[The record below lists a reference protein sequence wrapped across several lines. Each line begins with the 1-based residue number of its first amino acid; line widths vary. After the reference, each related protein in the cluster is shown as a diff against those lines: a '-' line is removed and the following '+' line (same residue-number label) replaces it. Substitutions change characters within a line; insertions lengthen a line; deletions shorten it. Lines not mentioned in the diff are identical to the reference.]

1 MKMKK
6 NYSIIAIAILL
17 ISFTP
22 AATNAQEN
30 DSTAEASFNFS
41 GTVDTYFRTSFSED
55 PVAPATSFAD
65 LNGFALGMANFIV
78 SYEGEKSGFVADVVF
93 GPRGS
98 DAVFG
103 SEGNSSELVNQLYA
117 YYHLGDGVTVT
128 MGNFNTFLGYEVIS
142 PAANFNY
149 STSYL
154 FSYGPFSHTGLKL
167 DAALSDDISLMLG
180 VMNQT
185 DYTEGNFDSAGNG
198 AAFDKYMF
206 GAQLGLYGQYLNLLA
221 GKDYTQIDYTGGFD
235 LSEGFYLGINASKA
249 SLADGA
255 EFSGV
260 ALYPQIGL
268 SEDFSLG
275 LRGEIFKDNGAGIL
289 GDGEL
294 DNTSLTLTGSYSS
307 GNFTFKPE
315 FRLDKGS
322 EAFYANESGNT
333 DSLSSFVLAA
343 IYSF

>member
-6 NYSIIAIAILL
+6 NYSIIAISILL

-117 YYHLGDGVTVT
+117 YYNLADGVTVT

-149 STSYL
+149 STSYM
-154 FSYGPFSHTGLKL
+154 FSFGPFSHTGLKFDFEL
-167 DAALSDDISLMLG
+167 AEDISLMLG
-180 VMNQT
+180 VFNQT
-185 DYTEGNFDSAGNG
+185 DQTEANYDRYTA
-198 AAFDKYMF
+198 F
-206 GAQLGLYGQYLNLLA
+206 GAQLGLYGQYINFLGGDGYA
-221 GKDYTQIDYTGGFD
+221 QIDYTGGFD
-235 LSEGFYLGINASKA
+235 LSDSFFLGINATSA
-249 SLADGA
+249 SLDGDTGFA
-255 EFSGV
+255 GV
-260 ALYPQIGL
+260 ALYPQITT
-268 SEDFSLG
+268 SDSFAIG
-275 LRGEIFKDNGAGIL
+275 LRGEFFSETDGYGALVSDGDADNF
-289 GDGEL
+289 
-294 DNTSLTLTGSYSS
+294 SLTLTGSYTS
-307 GNFTFKPE
+307 GNFMFKPE
-315 FRLDKGS
+315 FRLDSASS
-322 EAFYANESGNT
+322 EIFAISPTETS
-333 DSLSSFVLAA
+333 DSLASFVMAM